1 MPRQKTYYKYNIP
14 SSVVCVVTA
23 IISDYDRREREI
35 IHASAAG
42 SVLARYVELNSAVDR
57 ALSEVEAGIRADV
70 LADIAEGRGYERSR
84 AQFLVSKNAYY
95 RRRRKLIHDIAVDLC
110 LLE

>member
-1 MPRQKTYYKYNIP
+1 MPRRKTYFKYNIP
-14 SSVVCVVTA
+14 ASVVCVVTA
-23 IISDYDRREREI
+23 IIADYYRREREI
-35 IHASAAG
+35 KHDATG

-70 LADIAEGRGYERSR
+70 LADIAEGKGYERSR

>member
-1 MPRQKTYYKYNIP
+1 MPRQKTYFKYNIP

-35 IHASAAG
+35 KRDATG

-57 ALSEVEAGIRADV
+57 ALSEIEAGIRADIMQ
-70 LADIAEGRGYERSR
+70 DITEGKGYERSR